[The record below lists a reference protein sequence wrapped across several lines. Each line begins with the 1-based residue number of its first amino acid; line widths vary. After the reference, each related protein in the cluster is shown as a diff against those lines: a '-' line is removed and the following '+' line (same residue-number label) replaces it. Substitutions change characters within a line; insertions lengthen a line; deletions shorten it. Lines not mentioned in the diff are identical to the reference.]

1 MDVWTEFTNAS
12 GLRYE
17 IVAERGNAVIRKRV
31 LRGAL
36 EGEQKMWAAH
46 EPQRASL
53 NADNYTFEERPDL
66 NADGLAAIGLTPRR
80 KDVLLIEGSIL
91 VTSEDGELKRIHGR
105 LSKTPSIW
113 TRRVDITRRYE
124 RMAGVRVPV
133 SIESVASV
141 PIAGKSSFK
150 MTYEYQTI
158 NGQQVGD
165 LTNRPNR

>member
-1 MDVWTEFTNAS
+1 
-12 GLRYE
+12 
-17 IVAERGNAVIRKRV
+17 
-31 LRGAL
+31 
-36 EGEQKMWAAH
+36 
-46 EPQRASL
+46 
-53 NADNYTFEERPDL
+53 L